1 MLSGT
6 KAAGRAKIEL
16 LEMAIRLK
24 ASLPRGRKYKA
35 GKDKDGWGAAV
46 WKAKGKREQVSLKR
60 WNKCEKNIVRQ
71 IWEGLSP
78 GKQGF
83 LYMFG

>member
-24 ASLPRGRKYKA
+24 ASLPHQA
-35 GKDKDGWGAAV
+35 GKDKDG
-46 WKAKGKREQVSLKR
+46 
-60 WNKCEKNIVRQ
+60 
-71 IWEGLSP
+71 
-78 GKQGF
+78 
-83 LYMFG
+83 

>member
-24 ASLPRGRKYKA
+24 ASLPRGRKYQA
-35 GKDKDGWGAAV
+35 GKDKDG
-46 WKAKGKREQVSLKR
+46 
-60 WNKCEKNIVRQ
+60 
-71 IWEGLSP
+71 
-78 GKQGF
+78 
-83 LYMFG
+83 